1 MKWRRPGGFASGPSH
16 SGISRPVSRVL
27 CGGIAPAWQPFLWGV
42 CCQTPRAANPSGD
55 PKMDLVSRAAPIRLC
70 SRWGLPCRSC
80 CQERGALLP
89 HLFTLTAIRRPRR
102 YLLCGT
108 FPGVAP
114 AGRYPA
120 PYLRGARTFLGAF
133 ATRLPGRLTRFTCGR
148 GQAPSRKMAQASL
161 PAPFHRERSRF
172 A

>member
-1 MKWRRPGGFASGPSH
+1 MAKARRFFPPGLLT

-27 CGGIAPAWQPFLWGV
+27 YDGIAPAWQPFLWDA

-55 PKMDLVSRAAPIRLC
+55 PKTDLVSRATPIRLC

-120 PYLRGARTFLGAF
+120 PYLRGARTFLDAGAS
-133 ATRLPGRLTRFTCGR
+133 RLPGRLTPVKWVRGR
-148 GQAPSRKMAQASL
+148 ARSRKMARARQ
-161 PAPFHRERSRF
+161 PRQIIVNEVNRV
-172 A
+172 